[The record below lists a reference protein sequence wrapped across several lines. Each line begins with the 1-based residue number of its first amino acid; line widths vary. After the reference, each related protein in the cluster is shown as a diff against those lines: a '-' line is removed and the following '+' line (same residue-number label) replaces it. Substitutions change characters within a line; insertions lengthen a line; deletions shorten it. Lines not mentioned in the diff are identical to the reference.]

1 MFDTADIDLTD
12 RQLRSDPYP
21 LYARLRKE
29 APVCRVRAGRLFDF
43 WLITRYDDVVAALRD
58 ERLSKDPR
66 KVQTTSRRAKEIWVL
81 RLGGPSARHMLA
93 RDEPD
98 HARLRGLVQK
108 AFTARFVEGIR
119 PRVES
124 LTEELLSRVAGQDR
138 IDVIRD
144 YALPLPSTIIAEMLG
159 VPVSDRERFQRW
171 SAAMVDLRGVLQIPR
186 AAPSLWAFLRYIRK
200 LVRLRRRQPEND
212 LISALAAAE
221 EAGDKLNE
229 DELLAM
235 VVLLLIAGY
244 ETTVNLIGNGTLAL
258 LENPAEMDRLRAQPS
273 MMPCAVEEML
283 RYNSPLELATQR
295 WALCDIEMAGVTI
308 PKGDFVVAGIAS
320 ANRDPQQFERPDV
333 LDLAREPNRHVAFGQ
348 GIHYCLGA
356 PLARMEA
363 QIAFT
368 ALLRRLPELRLAVP
382 RNVLRWRKSAFL
394 RGLEALPVASA

>member
-1 MFDTADIDLTD
+1 
-12 RQLRSDPYP
+12 
-21 LYARLRKE
+21 
-29 APVCRVRAGRLFDF
+29 
-43 WLITRYDDVVAALRD
+43 
-58 ERLSKDPR
+58 
-66 KVQTTSRRAKEIWVL
+66 
-81 RLGGPSARHMLA
+81 
-93 RDEPD
+93 
-98 HARLRGLVQK
+98 
-108 AFTARFVEGIR
+108 
-119 PRVES
+119 
-124 LTEELLSRVAGQDR
+124 
-138 IDVIRD
+138 
-144 YALPLPSTIIAEMLG
+144 MLG
-159 VPVSDRERFQRW
+159 VPVSDRDRFQRW
-171 SAAMVDLRGVLQIPR
+171 STAMVDLRGVLQIPR
-186 AAPSLWAFLRYIRK
+186 AVPSLWAFLRYIRK

-273 MMPCAVEEML
+273 MMTCAVEEML

-295 WALCDIEMAGVTI
+295 WALCDIEIAGVTI

-382 RNVLRWRKSAFL
+382 RNMLR
-394 RGLEALPVASA
+394 